1 MTDQFV
7 PTTELEQRLIDAQ
20 EGHISPDEFMAA
32 LLDGQ
37 VFMPILDKHAIK
49 GFQDSTQ
56 AVPLTL
62 QDEDGREVL
71 VLFSTP
77 ERGREFLK
85 QYPGYGGGLVAE
97 TRWILERVGSGV
109 GITLNPGW
117 SAGFDIEAQA
127 VQELAG
133 TSG

>member
-1 MTDQFV
+1 MTDEFV
-7 PTTELEQRLIDAQ
+7 PVTELEHRLIDAQ
-20 EGHISPDEFMAA
+20 EGRISPDEFMGT

-49 GFQDSTQ
+49 GFQDSTK

-62 QDEDGREVL
+62 EDEQGRQIL

-77 ERGREFLK
+77 ERAREFLK
-85 QYPGYGGGLVAE
+85 QYPGCGGGLVAE
-97 TRWILERVGSGV
+97 TRWILERMGAGV

-127 VQELAG
+127 VERLAG
-133 TSG
+133 SPG